1 MDLQPVTRR
10 SVSDA
15 VFDQLQA
22 RIVSGGFAP
31 GDALPAERSLTE
43 ALGVN
48 RQAVREALKR
58 LHQAGLV
65 DITHGGA
72 TRVRDWRTGAGLDLL
87 PALLTTDDGQLD
99 IGVARSILEM
109 RACIGPDAARLCAE
123 RAVRGRADDLVSTTE
138 AMAAVLDGTAG
149 GEATETDLADLAD
162 LADLDWRF
170 WELVIDGAD
179 NVAYR
184 LAFNSLRAGVAPL
197 ADVLPSLQRDELTDL
212 EAHRALAA
220 AVAHADGAAAEAAAH
235 RLLAKGSA
243 AVVSLLTAD
252 PASATPDPEED
263 GR

>member
-1 MDLQPVTRR
+1 MNLQPVTRR

-109 RACIGPDAARLCAE
+109 RACIGPDAARRCAE
-123 RAVRGRADDLVSTTE
+123 RAVRGQADHLVTAADD
-138 AMAAVLDGTAG
+138 MAAILDGG
-149 GEATETDLADLAD
+149 GEATEGQLADLAE
-162 LADLDWRF
+162 LDWRF
-170 WELVIDGAD
+170 WELIIDGAD

-197 ADVLPSLQRDELTDL
+197 ADVLPSLQRDELTDVA
-212 EAHRALAA
+212 AHRDLSR
-220 AVAHADGAAAEAAAH
+220 AVAHADGTAAEAAAH

-252 PASATPDPEED
+252 PASATDPEED

>member
-87 PALLTTDDGQLD
+87 PALLTTADGHLD
-99 IGVARSILEM
+99 IGVARSVLEM
-109 RACIGPDAARLCAE
+109 RACIGPDAARLCAD
-123 RAVRGRADDLVSTTE
+123 RAVSGRGDDLVATAAAMAEVLDADDATTTE
-138 AMAAVLDGTAG
+138 DRLAA
-149 GEATETDLADLAD
+149 LAE
-162 LADLDWRF
+162 LDWRF

-184 LAFNSLRAGVAPL
+184 LAYNSLRAAVAPL
-197 ADVLPSLQRDELTDL
+197 ADVLPTLQRDELADID
-212 EAHRALAA
+212 AHHALAA
-220 AVAHADGAAAEAAAH
+220 AVAAGDAAAAEAAA
-235 RLLAKGSA
+235 RDLLAKGSA

-252 PASATPDPEED
+252 PASATTDPEED